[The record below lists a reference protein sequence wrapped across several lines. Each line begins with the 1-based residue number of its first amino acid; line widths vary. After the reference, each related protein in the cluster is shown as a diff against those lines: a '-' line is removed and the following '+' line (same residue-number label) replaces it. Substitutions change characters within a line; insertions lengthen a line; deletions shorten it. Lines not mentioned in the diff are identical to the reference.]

1 MHPHHLMKF
10 MLFCLGD
17 GYTKYFFN
25 VTANV
30 KSIPDSLKAFFKYVT
45 TKETTDKLTD
55 MIEAPTAEIKRLQE
69 ELAKYKKN

>member
-17 GYTKYFFN
+17 CYTKYFFN

-55 MIEAPTAEIKRLQE
+55 MIEAATAEIKRLQE

>member
-1 MHPHHLMKF
+1 MKF

-55 MIEAPTAEIKRLQE
+55 MIEAAVESCRNDEYLCQF
-69 ELAKYKKN
+69 LKKIDM